1 MHIATQVIRRAEAID
16 AHLHNAATLTL
27 TFAQRRRGRQ
37 RLRLDHGETEIG
49 LSLDKGP
56 PLRDGDVLVTDDAS
70 HVVIKA
76 ALEDVARVT
85 APVSWHLA
93 RAAYHLGNR
102 HVPLEIAE
110 NFLQFEYDPV
120 LVDMLHQVGGVITE
134 RYRAV
139 FEPDIGAYGGGHRHG
154 HDESFQEDY
163 ALAQH
168 AYHAHDAGPDDG
180 DALGDH
186 QGHQDDANDSKP
198 GHTGDSPDA

>member
-1 MHIATQVIRRAEAID
+1 
-16 AHLHNAATLTL
+16 
-27 TFAQRRRGRQ
+27 
-37 RLRLDHGETEIG
+37 
-49 LSLDKGP
+49 
-56 PLRDGDVLVTDDAS
+56 
-70 HVVIKA
+70 
-76 ALEDVARVT
+76 
-85 APVSWHLA
+85 
-93 RAAYHLGNR
+93 
-102 HVPLEIAE
+102 
-110 NFLQFEYDPV
+110 
-120 LVDMLHQVGGVITE
+120 MLHQVGGVTTE

-198 GHTGDSPDA
+198 GHTGDGPDA